1 MYKAYVFRMY
11 PDDKQ
16 TELINKSFGV
26 NRFIF
31 NHFLE
36 EKQKEYKET
45 GKSKSDFEE
54 CKEIPSLIKKYTF
67 LKEVDSCLI
76 RNSIFNLDDSY
87 KRLFNK
93 LGGYP
98 KFKKKGIKDSYKTN
112 KIKSR

>member
-11 PDDKQ
+11 PDEKQ

-31 NHFLE
+31 NHFLK

-45 GKSKSDFEE
+45 GKSKSAFDE
-54 CKEIPSLIKKYTF
+54 CKKIPSLLKKYPF

-76 RNSIFNLDDSY
+76 RNSILNLDDSF
-87 KRLFNK
+87 KRFFNK
-93 LGGYP
+93 LGG
-98 KFKKKGIKDSYKTN
+98 
-112 KIKSR
+112 